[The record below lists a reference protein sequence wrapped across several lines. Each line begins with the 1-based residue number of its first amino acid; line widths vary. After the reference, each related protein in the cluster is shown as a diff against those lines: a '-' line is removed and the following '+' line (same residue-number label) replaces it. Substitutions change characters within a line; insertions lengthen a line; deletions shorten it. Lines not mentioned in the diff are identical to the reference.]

1 MKLLKENDVDIPP
14 TYLQE
19 FGQRIREVRQKLDI
33 LQKDFAEA
41 LGVSGSFLSEL
52 ENGKNRPGLLFSKKM
67 STVFNISIDYILNG
81 DGDPFRPIPGEPTVI
96 PSVNDDS
103 PDSEGFIELNY
114 YMKNS
119 PFVKHAI
126 FTYFTDFI
134 FKNNDIIQDDIRK
147 HQIYLQKKKLQSRKS
162 KR

>member
-1 MKLLKENDVDIPP
+1 M
-14 TYLQE
+14 
-19 FGQRIREVRQKLDI
+19 DI

-52 ENGKNRPGLLFSKKM
+52 ENGKNRPGLLFLKKM

-103 PDSEGFIELNY
+103 PDSEVFIELNY
-114 YMKNS
+114 YMKNALDDDFLRRTIILWRS
-119 PFVKHAI
+119 CVREAYGRMRQEIQRRCNPLWFL
-126 FTYFTDFI
+126 TYLKGDARI
-134 FKNNDIIQDDIRK
+134 
-147 HQIYLQKKKLQSRKS
+147 S
-162 KR
+162 